1 MVKEWEKN
9 SVPQTP
15 LPSSSFTPF
24 AWYWDIHLF
33 GPQLLPLSAWDS
45 VFMGHESRFS
55 VHLNCQFLKVA
66 VFFSHFVVSTLKQ
79 KYLTIFI
86 TLYTHTHILVKFQGG
101 KKLNTCVQSAVSTK
115 NPDSFTLH
123 NSEV

>member
-1 MVKEWEKN
+1 MGSSGHSLIDLNTKEPGQSQYHKSPN
-9 SVPQTP
+9 HHQSLQTVRE
-15 LPSSSFTPF
+15 
-24 AWYWDIHLF
+24 AHKI
-33 GPQLLPLSAWDS
+33 
-45 VFMGHESRFS
+45 
-55 VHLNCQFLKVA
+55 VHLVFL
-66 VFFSHFVVSTLKQ
+66 FLTESCGLDNGHLDSHRHPMTVFVVSTLKQ

-86 TLYTHTHILVKFQGG
+86 TLYTHTHILVKFQEG